1 MQITD
6 PVSHLGVED
15 RWRALALI
23 AAAQIGAMSTWF
35 SAAAVAPALS
45 RDWHLAPPAVALL
58 TVAVQVGFVAGALV
72 IAVGGISDVLS
83 SRSVFTFS
91 ALIAAAANGLLT
103 MAGGDL
109 RVAVPL
115 RFSLGFALAGVYP
128 TGMKLMAGW
137 FREGR
142 GLAIGIL
149 VGALTLGTAFP
160 HLVAG
165 LGATGALH
173 WQVVFIATSLGAVAS
188 AAIVAWFV
196 RSGPFVAPS
205 ARLDL
210 TWAVRS
216 LRDPALRLANLG
228 YFGHMW
234 ELYAMWTWLPVF
246 LLASFQASGLPGDPA
261 PGRPASI
268 AAAGVIGVGALGC
281 VAGGLIADRIG
292 RTLTTVAAMVVS
304 GACAAVTGFL
314 FASPPVVIIAVTA
327 VWGTSVIA
335 DSAQFSASISEL
347 AEPHRV
353 GSALAL
359 QTALGFLLTAISI
372 QVLPWILKA
381 AGWSGAFA
389 VLAVGPAL
397 GAAAML
403 RLRCRPEAARLAG
416 GRR

>member
-1 MQITD
+1 VQITE
-6 PVSHLGVED
+6 PVRHLEVED

-83 SRSVFTFS
+83 SRTVFTIS
-91 ALIAAAANGLLT
+91 ALVAAAANGLLT
-103 MAGGDL
+103 AASGDL
-109 RVAVPL
+109 RIAVPL
-115 RFSLGFALAGVYP
+115 RFLLGFALAGVYP

-149 VGALTLGTAFP
+149 VGALTLGAAFP
-160 HLVAG
+160 HLVAA
-165 LGATGALH
+165 LGVTGALH
-173 WQVVFIATSLGAVAS
+173 WQVVFIITSLGAVVS

-196 RSGPFVAPS
+196 RSGPFEAPS

-234 ELYAMWTWLPVF
+234 ELYAMWTWIPVF
-246 LLASFQASGLPGDPA
+246 LLASFEVSGLPGDPT
-261 PGRPASI
+261 PGRSASI

-281 VAGGLIADRIG
+281 VAGGLLADRIG
-292 RTLTTVAAMVVS
+292 RTLTTVAAMAVS
-304 GACAAVTGFL
+304 CACAAVSGFL
-314 FASPPVVIIAVTA
+314 FARPPAVIIAVAA
-327 VWGTSVIA
+327 VWGITVIA

-347 AEPHRV
+347 AEPQRV

-389 VLAVGPAL
+389 TLAVGPAL
-397 GAAAML
+397 GVAAML
-403 RLRCRPEAARLAG
+403 RLHCRPEAARLAG